1 MNKSV
6 ITIQNWNEALATN
19 CVQISIISTLT
30 VRICGQVCK
39 RDVKERRRDNVDK
52 NEANSF
58 SSYIQPKSLAKYL

>member
-1 MNKSV
+1 MIIFRIEMKH
-6 ITIQNWNEALATN
+6 ATN

-39 RDVKERRRDNVDK
+39 RDEKERRRDNVDK

-58 SSYIQPKSLAKYL
+58 SSYIQPKSLAKYLLIQK